1 MQKLTVLNTREKKKF
16 LEILKKNYG
25 YENKI
30 KQVILL
36 DKEKKIF
43 FLTQDIAMISKDQ
56 EKALRIDK
64 AGLYIGRIEPEGI
77 RLSMEG
83 SQIIGPYAK
92 KNVLEIN
99 KENLEPWVK
108 GEDLIL
114 NHEEMIKTGKNK
126 GFFIIKH
133 KKDYLGCAKIKEE
146 KAHNLITKTR
156 RLKNLNQ

>member
-1 MQKLTVLNTREKKKF
+1 MELCKISEKKRLPKIILCDVGRNSKVMRSKF
-16 LEILKKNYG
+16 L
-25 YENKI
+25 
-30 KQVILL
+30 
-36 DKEKKIF
+36 F
-43 FLTQDIAMISKDQ
+43 SK
-56 EKALRIDK
+56 
-64 AGLYIGRIEPEGI
+64 IEPEGI